1 LAVDQLY
8 AHKWPSGSG
17 VWLFGIAVRMDVL
30 AKALSVNTEEWD
42 EDGLGLARG
51 AWLKL
56 STGRVVLVYEL
67 AHSIDY
73 LGARGPIVE
82 VDAGEAAALGLS
94 RLTEEVR
101 SELSL
106 TDKQVIDI
114 YDDAEAWRH
123 DAAQAAKPRR

>member
-1 LAVDQLY
+1 M
-8 AHKWPSGSG
+8 
-17 VWLFGIAVRMDVL
+17 RMDAL
-30 AKALSVNTEEWD
+30 AGALSIKTDEWE

-73 LGARGPIVE
+73 LGARGPTVE
-82 VDAGEAAALGLS
+82 VEAGEATALGLS
-94 RLTEEVR
+94 RLTAEVK

-106 TDKQVIDI
+106 TDKQIIVM
-114 YDDAEAWRH
+114 YDDAEAWRRE
-123 DAAQAAKPRR
+123 AAQAARPRR